1 MLVLNVPY
9 SEKESAKALGARWN
23 PAEKV
28 WMAPG
33 ESFDNYLRFRKWIDG
48 SIILPNEM
56 YIVVAKRRCWKC
68 GNETPVICFATKDYF
83 DIQNG
88 CRIQEWRFTRIFSSM
103 PEEILEYAKKQFNF
117 KLKYSN
123 TAKNEYHANCCIIC
137 NSLQGNNYL
146 FDEPLDSPLYINSI
160 ERAQA
165 VTLYKIPLP
174 YALPVNTLDEFP
186 VVIGS
191 GGVSR
196 TEMTNLIDMYSAFKQ
211 VDVF

>member
-1 MLVLNVPY
+1 M
-9 SEKESAKALGARWN
+9 
-23 PAEKV
+23 
-28 WMAPG
+28 
-33 ESFDNYLRFRKWIDG
+33 
-48 SIILPNEM
+48 
-56 YIVVAKRRCWKC
+56 
-68 GNETPVICFATKDYF
+68 
-83 DIQNG
+83 
-88 CRIQEWRFTRIFSSM
+88 
-103 PEEILEYAKKQFNF
+103 EYAKKQFNF

-137 NSLQGNNYL
+137 NSLQGNNCL

-174 YALPVNTLDEFP
+174 YALPDNTLDEFP